1 MLLGGH
7 DAAGDAE
14 TPTAAPQGEATTVD
28 LLSGEGYRVHR
39 LGLGLVGS
47 TGAGVASALFGIG
60 GGIIKVPVMHVGMG
74 VPLQVAT
81 ATSNL
86 MIGITASVGALVYL
100 VHGEID
106 PYLAGPTAIGVF
118 VGATV
123 GSRIADRIDPRVL
136 RLLFV
141 AILGYT
147 AIQMLLKAIG

>member
-1 MLLGGH
+1 
-7 DAAGDAE
+7 
-14 TPTAAPQGEATTVD
+14 
-28 LLSGEGYRVHR
+28 
-39 LGLGLVGS
+39 
-47 TGAGVASALFGIG
+47 
-60 GGIIKVPVMHVGMG
+60 MG

-86 MIGITASVGALVYL
+86 MIGITASVSALIYL

-118 VGATV
+118 LGATL
-123 GSRIADRIDPRVL
+123 GSRIADRVDARVL

-147 AIQMLLKAIG
+147 AIQMLLQGARVTSGTRDADAARARRRGRPSAGSSSG